1 MCCVAHLAFVRR
13 NKSINLSLAP
23 DLWEWIQ
30 KKADHNGLKIPT
42 SRVIAHLLQ
51 QVIEKEKQKSSTC
64 TEHNLV
70 K

>member
-1 MCCVAHLAFVRR
+1 MRVAHLPFVRR
-13 NKSINLSLAP
+13 NKAINLSLAP
-23 DLWEWIQ
+23 DLWEWIH
-30 KKADHNGLKIPT
+30 KKADNNGLRIPT

-64 TEHNLV
+64 TEQNLA